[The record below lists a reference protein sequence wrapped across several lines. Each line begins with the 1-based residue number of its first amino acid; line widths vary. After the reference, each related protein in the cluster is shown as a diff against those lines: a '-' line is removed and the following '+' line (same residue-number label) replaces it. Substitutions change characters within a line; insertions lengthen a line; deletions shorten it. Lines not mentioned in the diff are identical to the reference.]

1 MRLTSTRADAV
12 RVASGPPAAA
22 MKKRIVAALCA
33 VFNFLVLNLVLVVA
47 CLPVVTVPLACQAA
61 TVSLER
67 WRAAGEDRVVREF
80 VAALRSRPPLRTT
93 LSAGMPFAVAAIAAE
108 EVHFFFR
115 GGTAGDW
122 VSLGFGV
129 TALLGALASIGYVL
143 LLGARHPLL
152 APTDLWYL
160 SVQLAVRNLPLTG
173 PLFVGEFAAAALLLL
188 LNPALAL
195 IGVPLGLLCLVRST
209 AQLGVRRSGLD
220 ALYER

>member
-1 MRLTSTRADAV
+1 MRPTSLREDVV
-12 RVASGPPAAA
+12 RASGPPAAA
-22 MKKRIVAALCA
+22 RKRIVAALRA
-33 VFNFLVLNLVLVVA
+33 VFNFLVLNLVFVMA

-61 TVSLER
+61 MISLER

-80 VAALRSRPPLRTT
+80 IAALRSRPPLRTT
-93 LSAGMPFAVAAIAAE
+93 LSAGMPFVVAAIAVE

-129 TALLGALASIGYVL
+129 AALLGALASIGYVL

-160 SVQLAVRNLPLTG
+160 SVQLAVRNVLLTG
-173 PLFVGEFAAAALLLL
+173 PLFVGEFAVAALLLL

-195 IGVPLGLLCLVRST
+195 IGVPLGWLCLLRAT
-209 AQLGVRRSGLD
+209 AGLGVRHSGFDRLQGT
-220 ALYER
+220 

>member
-1 MRLTSTRADAV
+1 MTSTSLREDV
-12 RVASGPPAAA
+12 VGASGPPAAA
-22 MKKRIVAALCA
+22 MKRIVAALRA
-33 VFNFLVLNLVLVVA
+33 VFNFLVLNVVLVMA

-61 TVSLER
+61 TISLER

-80 VAALRSRPPLRTT
+80 IAALRSRPPLRTT
-93 LSAGMPFAVAAIAAE
+93 LSAGMPIAVAAIAVE
-108 EVHFFFR
+108 EVHFFVR

-122 VSLGFGV
+122 VSLGFAV
-129 TALLGALASIGYVL
+129 AALLGALASIGYVV
-143 LLGARHPLL
+143 LLGARLPLL

-160 SVQLAVRNLPLTG
+160 SVQLAVRNVLLTG

-209 AQLGVRRSGLD
+209 ADLGVRRSGLD
-220 ALYER
+220 RLQGS

>member
-1 MRLTSTRADAV
+1 M
-12 RVASGPPAAA
+12 
-22 MKKRIVAALCA
+22 AALCA
-33 VFNFLVLNLVLVVA
+33 VFNFLVLNLVLVLA

-67 WRAAGEDRVVREF
+67 WRATGEDRVVREF
-80 VAALRSRPPLRTT
+80 IAALRSRPPLRTT

-108 EVHFFFR
+108 EVHFFFH

-129 TALLGALASIGYVL
+129 AALLGALASIGYVL

-152 APTDLWYL
+152 ASTDLWYL
-160 SVQLAVRNLPLTG
+160 SVQLVVRNVLLTG
-173 PLFVGEFAAAALLLL
+173 PLFVGAFAAAALLLL

-195 IGVPLGLLCLVRST
+195 VGVPLGLLCLVRST
-209 AQLGVRRSGLD
+209 ADLGVRRSGLD
-220 ALYER
+220 RLQGS